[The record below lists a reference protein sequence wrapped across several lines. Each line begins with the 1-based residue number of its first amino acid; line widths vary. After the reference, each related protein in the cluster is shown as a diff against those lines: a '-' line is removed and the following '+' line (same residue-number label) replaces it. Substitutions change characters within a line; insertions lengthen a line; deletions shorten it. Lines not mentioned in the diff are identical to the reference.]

1 MIKFALKYIALWG
14 YFAVGFFVL
23 GLVIKTVLGLI
34 YTGDFYFP
42 YEEVARNLFKSIIAA
57 SAITLAAIIFNL
69 IDKFKVRKSP
79 PPDQP

>member
-14 YFAVGFFVL
+14 YFTVGFFVL
-23 GLVIKTVLGLI
+23 GLVIKTVLGFI
-34 YTGDFYFP
+34 YTGDFYLP

-69 IDKFKVRKSP
+69 IDKFKTRKSP
-79 PPDQP
+79 PSDQP